1 MIEVSIYTK
10 ENEKD
15 YDKKKPVI
23 EGVENTEIA
32 IKLLPPVIKDCF
44 DAWENSKDYR
54 NKEEGLLK
62 SMVIYYN
69 DFRYCFNDWYW
80 D

>member
-1 MIEVSIYTK
+1 MIEVSILTK
-10 ENEKD
+10 EDEKD

-23 EGVENTEIA
+23 KGVENTEIA
-32 IKLLPPVIKDCF
+32 IKLLPPVIKNCF
-44 DAWENSKDYR
+44 DAWKKC
-54 NKEEGLLK
+54 KEYNANNNLE
-62 SMVIYYN
+62 SMHIEFK